1 MDIPQGYKQTEL
13 GIIPEDWEIVR
24 LGDIGNFSK
33 GAGISRE
40 DAQTGNIPAIRY
52 GEIYTTHNYC
62 IQIFYSYI
70 DTVVAQH
77 AKLLSY
83 GDILFACSGETK
95 EDIGKSVAYV
105 NDIIAYAGGDII
117 VLSPDQSCYDSRFM
131 GYATNAAYVVS
142 QKSAKGQG
150 DAVVHISKDSLAE
163 IMLYVPQNKDEQ
175 QAIAEALSDIDGLI
189 ATLDKKIAKKHLI
202 KQGAMQQLLTGK
214 KRLPGFSDPWVEKKL
229 GEILDYEQPQPYL
242 VVSTDYV
249 DSGFPVLTA
258 GKSLILGYTT
268 EQFGIYNKLP
278 VIIFDDF
285 TTDSKYISY
294 PFKVKS
300 SAMKMLTLKNNDYD
314 LRLVYEL
321 MQQIDFPLKDHQRY
335 WISEYS
341 QLTISLPKDRE
352 EQTAIAEILTD
363 MDKEID
369 DLEAQRDKYHLLKS
383 GMMQKLLT
391 GQIRLTKPL
400 AKVVHLVPK
409 ASAVREIP
417 VDAHIW
423 AGHIVN
429 RLWQSKGWGRTKLQK
444 SLHLV
449 GCYAQLDLGGEY
461 IRNTAGPDDQRLMNY
476 IDRKF
481 KQYSHVNVE
490 KGRLLDGKIH
500 YTYTPTSR
508 IQEVEM
514 AYEQYPQDIRERVD
528 NLLDKL
534 NLMNLAE
541 AEILSTL
548 YAVWNNR
555 IIKGERITDDLLA
568 SDFYAW
574 SEHKADFEERKVR
587 RMLDYMRKENIVPIG
602 WGKYIDEK

>member
-189 ATLDKKIAKKHLI
+189 AVLDKKIAKKRLI

-214 KRLPGFSDPWVEKKL
+214 KRLPGFSDPWVEKRL
-229 GEILDYEQPQPYL
+229 GDMGHLMN
-242 VVSTDYV
+242 
-249 DSGFPVLTA
+249 
-258 GKSLILGYTT
+258 GYTFKSET
-268 EQFGIYNKLP
+268 YNLAGEFKIITIANVQSGYLMINACNRIIELP
-278 VIIFDDF
+278 VDIQPHQMLKKGDILISMTGNVGRTCVVNQTKCLLNQRVGKFDIDKDF
-285 TTDSKYISY
+285 ISSQ
-294 PFKVKS
+294 F
-300 SAMKMLTLKNNDYD
+300 LFELLKNEHFENAMIDAGQGAAQANIGKNDIENYKCYVP
-314 LRLVYEL
+314 RN
-321 MQQIDFPLKDHQRY
+321 KA
-335 WISEYS
+335 
-341 QLTISLPKDRE
+341 
-352 EQTAIAEILTD
+352 EQKAIATILND

-369 DLEAQRDKYHLLKS
+369 DLEAQRDKYRLLKS

-391 GQIRLTKPL
+391 GQIRL
-400 AKVVHLVPK
+400 
-409 ASAVREIP
+409 
-417 VDAHIW
+417 
-423 AGHIVN
+423 
-429 RLWQSKGWGRTKLQK
+429 
-444 SLHLV
+444 
-449 GCYAQLDLGGEY
+449 
-461 IRNTAGPDDQRLMNY
+461 
-476 IDRKF
+476 
-481 KQYSHVNVE
+481 
-490 KGRLLDGKIH
+490 KI
-500 YTYTPTSR
+500 
-508 IQEVEM
+508 
-514 AYEQYPQDIRERVD
+514 
-528 NLLDKL
+528 K
-534 NLMNLAE
+534 
-541 AEILSTL
+541 
-548 YAVWNNR
+548 
-555 IIKGERITDDLLA
+555 
-568 SDFYAW
+568 
-574 SEHKADFEERKVR
+574 
-587 RMLDYMRKENIVPIG
+587 
-602 WGKYIDEK
+602 